1 MGQMAED
8 LGDVLQKDINKLQEM
23 GEFWAII
30 RFLKGRSRAYLT

>member
-23 GEFWAII
+23 GEF
-30 RFLKGRSRAYLT
+30 